1 MLKKKNQI
9 KRIREKARGFFVI
22 LGVFVVKM
30 GENLGDLVKMQDQKH
45 TKQNQKVCKNEKQK
59 KTLEKKHLR

>member
-1 MLKKKNQI
+1 
-9 KRIREKARGFFVI
+9 
-22 LGVFVVKM
+22 M

-59 KTLEKKHLR
+59 KLSRKTI